1 MGKKK
6 STFKNVMITL
16 GCTAFAGVYVLGGGY
31 LVSNYVVGDNGA
43 MPAWLER
50 VEIHVKEN
58 ASNNT
63 VTDHIV
69 SGNVTAG
76 TEGTGDGYPVENNS
90 SGHSGNGD
98 RPNSGNSLQKPRF
111 EEQETETE
119 TDTETEQENVNSK
132 NSGDKEPEV
141 ETEIDTDTDIETEQE
156 TENETETSE
165 SDESDKSGAE
175 TDETVSD
182 ETETETMTTDE
193 TESGQSKRTQKDDKA
208 KAKGD
213 FVKVDQAQT
222 IDQEDKALAVMADVT
237 AVVKTAMPCVVSIT
251 NEYTAYD
258 YWYDEEYDEKAN
270 GSGIVVAQ
278 SDEELLIV
286 TNYHVIE
293 DNNNLYV
300 QFIDNAEANA
310 YVKGASP
317 ENDLAIVSVFLED
330 MSDET
335 LESIAIAALG
345 DSDSL
350 QVGEPAIA
358 IGNSLG
364 YGQSVT
370 TGVISALN
378 RNVFA
383 DEPDMI
389 PGYLIQTDAAI
400 NPGNSGG
407 ALLNVK
413 GEVIGINSSKIAD
426 YVIEG
431 MGYAIPISTAK
442 PIIEDLMQKETRR
455 KVPEEERAFLGIAG
469 TDVIEEATARYEM
482 PEGVYVSDVIENTAA
497 DVAGIQKGDIIV
509 YIDGER
515 IKRMDQ
521 LQGLLEYYA
530 ADTEVEVVLMRQS
543 NGEYKERTVSVKLGY
558 KE

>member
-1 MGKKK
+1 MGKK
-6 STFKNVMITL
+6 SSVFKNIMVTL
-16 GCTAFAGVYVLGGGY
+16 GCTAFAGVYALGGGY
-31 LVSNYVVGDNGA
+31 VITTFLSGEDG
-43 MPAWLER
+43 MRPAWLER
-50 VEIHVKEN
+50 VEIHVDER
-58 ASNNT
+58 AS
-63 VTDHIV
+63 DHAVVEGSV
-69 SGNVTAG
+69 SGSVMPELASAG
-76 TEGTGDGYPVENNS
+76 DVDNALEGQNLNGNEN
-90 SGHSGNGD
+90 GNGNGSD
-98 RPNSGNSLQKPRF
+98 QFNSGNAPQKPRF
-111 EEQETETE
+111 DEKEQETETE
-119 TDTETEQENVNSK
+119 L
-132 NSGDKEPEV
+132 
-141 ETEIDTDTDIETEQE
+141 
-156 TENETETSE
+156 E
-165 SDESDKSGAE
+165 S
-175 TDETVSD
+175 
-182 ETETETMTTDE
+182 ETETELESE
-193 TESGQSKRTQKDDKA
+193 TESVTETELESESESETGRDQSGKARNKREDK
-208 KAKGD
+208 KTSQEEDEEPDKESGRDTDKGNRD
-213 FVKVDQAQT
+213 FVEVRQVQVIEQDDQAP
-222 IDQEDKALAVMADVT
+222 AVMADVT

-258 YWYDEEYDEKAN
+258 YWYDEEYDEQVN

-286 TNYHVIE
+286 TNYHVVE
-293 DNNNLYV
+293 DSNNLYV
-300 QFIDNAEANA
+300 QFTDDEEAVA
-310 YVKGASP
+310 YVKGTSP
-317 ENDLAIVSVFLED
+317 ENDLAIVSVFLEE
-330 MSDET
+330 MSDKT
-335 LESIAIAALG
+335 LRSIAIAALG

-383 DEPDMI
+383 DDPDTI

-413 GEVIGINSSKIAD
+413 GEVVGINSSKIAD

-482 PEGVYVSDVIENTAA
+482 PEGVYVSNVLEDTAA
-497 DVAGIQKGDIIV
+497 DEAGILKGDIII
-509 YIDGER
+509 YIDGEKIR
-515 IKRMDQ
+515 RMEE
-521 LQGLLEYYA
+521 LQELLDYYA
-530 ADTEVEVVLMRQS
+530 AGTEVEVVLMRQS
-543 NGEYKERTVSVKLGY
+543 NGEYKERTVNVMLGD

>member
-1 MGKKK
+1 MGKKN
-6 STFKNVMITL
+6 SAFKNIMVTL

-31 LVSNYVVGDNGA
+31 VVSAFMGGENGA
-43 MPAWLER
+43 RPAWLER
-50 VEIHVKEN
+50 VEICVEEN
-58 ASNNT
+58 APQSSASGTSVTHNGNN
-63 VTDHIV
+63 DRSD
-69 SGNVTAG
+69 SGDT
-76 TEGTGDGYPVENNS
+76 
-90 SGHSGNGD
+90 
-98 RPNSGNSLQKPRF
+98 LQKPRF
-111 EEQETETE
+111 EEDEEETQTETEESEYESETETE
-119 TDTETEQENVNSK
+119 LDDDPSEEPEDDESTEKEEERESVAVSHVRTIEQE
-132 NSGDKEPEV
+132 
-141 ETEIDTDTDIETEQE
+141 
-156 TENETETSE
+156 
-165 SDESDKSGAE
+165 
-175 TDETVSD
+175 
-182 ETETETMTTDE
+182 
-193 TESGQSKRTQKDDKA
+193 
-208 KAKGD
+208 
-213 FVKVDQAQT
+213 DQ
-222 IDQEDKALAVMADVT
+222 ALAVMADVS

-258 YWYDEEYDEKAN
+258 YWYDEEYDELVN

-278 SDEELLIV
+278 GDDELLIV
-286 TNYHVIE
+286 TNYHVVE
-293 DNNNLYV
+293 NNNNLYV
-300 QFIDNAEANA
+300 QFIDDEEAVA
-310 YVKGASP
+310 YVKGVSM

-330 MSDET
+330 MSDDT

-383 DEPDMI
+383 DDPDMI
-389 PGYLIQTDAAI
+389 SGYLIQTDAAI

-442 PIIEDLMQKETRR
+442 PIIEDLMQKETRK

-469 TDVIEEATARYEM
+469 TDVSEEATVQYEM
-482 PEGVYVSDVIENTAA
+482 PEGVYVKNVLENTAA
-497 DVAGIQKGDIIV
+497 DEAGILKGDIIM
-509 YIDGER
+509 YIDGEK
-515 IKRMDQ
+515 ITHMQ
-521 LQGLLEYYA
+521 ELQGMLEYYA
-530 ADTEVEVVLMRQS
+530 AGTEIEVVLMRQS
-543 NGEYKERTVSVKLGY
+543 NGEYKERTIDVMLGY

>member
-1 MGKKK
+1 M
-6 STFKNVMITL
+6 VTL
-16 GCTAFAGVYVLGGGY
+16 GCTVFAGAYALGGGY
-31 LVSNYVVGDNGA
+31 VAYTLLGGEEHTQ
-43 MPAWLER
+43 PTWLDR
-50 VEIHVKEN
+50 VEIRVDERSAGSTAEEASGGNGAVSAEN
-58 ASNNT
+58 TLAGQDLDKGLN
-63 VTDHIV
+63 D
-69 SGNVTAG
+69 SGN
-76 TEGTGDGYPVENNS
+76 NNFDF
-90 SGHSGNGD
+90 GKA
-98 RPNSGNSLQKPRF
+98 PQKPRF
-111 EEQETETE
+111 EEEETEESETEESETETSEIEESETEASETEESEIEASETEESEIEESELSETETESAPKSKKKPKVESETETE
-119 TDTETEQENVNSK
+119 TDTDTESKPGSKADSK
-132 NSGDKEPEV
+132 NKKKKSVEV
-141 ETEIDTDTDIETEQE
+141 EQVQVIEQDEQ
-156 TENETETSE
+156 
-165 SDESDKSGAE
+165 
-175 TDETVSD
+175 
-182 ETETETMTTDE
+182 
-193 TESGQSKRTQKDDKA
+193 
-208 KAKGD
+208 
-213 FVKVDQAQT
+213 
-222 IDQEDKALAVMADVT
+222 ALACMADVT

-258 YWYDEEYDEKAN
+258 YWYDEEYDERAN

-278 SDEELLIV
+278 SDEEILIV
-286 TNYHVIE
+286 TNYHVIQ

-300 QFIDNAEANA
+300 QFIDDKEAMA
-310 YVKGASP
+310 YVKGTSP

-330 MSDET
+330 MSDRT

-383 DEPDMI
+383 DDPEMNN

-407 ALLNVK
+407 ALLNVR
-413 GEVIGINSSKIAD
+413 GEVVGINSSKIAD
-426 YVIEG
+426 FVIEG

-442 PIIEDLMQKETRR
+442 PIIEDLMLKETRK
-455 KVPEEERAFLGIAG
+455 KVPVEERAFLGVAG

-482 PEGVYVSDVIENTAA
+482 PEGVFVTTVLEDTAA
-497 DVAGIQKGDIIV
+497 DKAGILKGDIIT
-509 YIDGER
+509 YIDGEK
-515 IKRMDQ
+515 ITGMDE

-530 ADTEVEVVLMRQS
+530 GDTEVEVVLMRLN
-543 NGEYKERTVSVKLGY
+543 NGEYKELTIDVMLEY

>member
-6 STFKNVMITL
+6 STFKNIVVTL
-16 GCTAFAGVYVLGGGY
+16 GCAAFAGVYVLGGGY
-31 LVSNYVVGDNGA
+31 VISTFMDGANGA
-43 MPAWLER
+43 RPAWLER
-50 VEIHVKEN
+50 VEIRVDEN
-58 ASNNT
+58 ASENIIA
-63 VTDHIV
+63 DSSV
-69 SGNVTAG
+69 SGSVIAETVGVEGAQNVSSAPAG
-76 TEGTGDGYPVENNS
+76 QGAGSGVNQNGNNDKSDSGDT
-90 SGHSGNGD
+90 
-98 RPNSGNSLQKPRF
+98 LQKPRF
-111 EEQETETE
+111 EEKETEESETETE
-119 TDTETEQENVNSK
+119 TESETE
-132 NSGDKEPEV
+132 PE
-141 ETEIDTDTDIETEQE
+141 
-156 TENETETSE
+156 S
-165 SDESDKSGAE
+165 
-175 TDETVSD
+175 
-182 ETETETMTTDE
+182 ETETESESSTEDETQTDE
-193 TESGQSKRTQKDDKA
+193 TDEKEEQGEKDK
-208 KAKGD
+208 KEEKGNS
-213 FVKVDQAQT
+213 VEVSHVQI
-222 IDQEDKALAVMADVT
+222 IDQEGQALAVMADVT
-237 AVVKTAMPCVVSIT
+237 AVVKAAMPCVVSIT

-258 YWYDEEYDEKAN
+258 YWYDEEYDDQVN
-270 GSGIVVAQ
+270 GSGIIVAQ

-286 TNYHVIE
+286 TNYHVVE

-300 QFIDNAEANA
+300 QFIDESEAVA
-310 YVKGASP
+310 YVKGISQ

-383 DEPDMI
+383 DDPDMV

-407 ALLNVK
+407 ALLNVR
-413 GEVIGINSSKIAD
+413 GEVIGINSSKIAN

-431 MGYAIPISTAK
+431 MGYAIPISTAR
-442 PIIEDLMQKETRR
+442 PIIEDLMQKETRK

-482 PEGVYVSDVIENTAA
+482 PEGVYVNSVLEDTAA
-497 DVAGIQKGDIIV
+497 DEAGILKGDIIM
-509 YIDGER
+509 YIDGEK
-515 IKRMDQ
+515 ITRMEE

-530 ADTEVEVVLMRQS
+530 AGTEVEVVLMRQS
-543 NGEYKERTVSVKLGY
+543 NGEYKERTVDVKLGY